1 VSLITLKSVKTMR
14 KRINKSI
21 FAGSSDKQKVIE
33 WKKEL
38 EENHVRNS
46 SLFMTIN
53 QTITLKP
60 KTNLE
65 LFEERLKA
73 NIAEFKARNHNNITN
88 IKHCVNKAFQ

>member
-1 VSLITLKSVKTMR
+1 MR

-21 FAGSSDKQKVIE
+21 FAESSDKQKVVE

-38 EENHVRNS
+38 EENHIRNS

-53 QTITLKP
+53 QTVQVKP
-60 KTNLE
+60 KTDLE

-73 NIAEFKARNHNNITN
+73 SIAEFKARNI
-88 IKHCVNKAFQ
+88 V

>member
-1 VSLITLKSVKTMR
+1 MR

-21 FAGSSDKQKVIE
+21 FAGSSDKQKVVE
-33 WKKEL
+33 WTKDL
-38 EENHVRNS
+38 EENHQKNS

-60 KTNLE
+60 KTDLK

-73 NIAEFKARNHNNITN
+73 RIAEFKARNI
-88 IKHCVNKAFQ
+88 V